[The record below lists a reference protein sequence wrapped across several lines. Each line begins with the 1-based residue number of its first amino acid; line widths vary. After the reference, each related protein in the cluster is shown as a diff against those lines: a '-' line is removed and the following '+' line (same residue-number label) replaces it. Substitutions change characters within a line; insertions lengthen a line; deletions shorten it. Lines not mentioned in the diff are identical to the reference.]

1 VFRAYD
7 PEQEKLVAVKW
18 FRLDLPP
25 DRTQRLIAELEQL
38 IASDLTHP
46 AIAAPL
52 ATGIVDAAAYIAHDF
67 VTADSVDI
75 VMREHGTVPPV
86 EAARIATHLA
96 GALDAAADARV
107 THGALHPRDVLVS
120 ADEVKLTGL
129 GIAHAFERTGSAVPM
144 RRPYAAPERAA
155 GTVAWDRRAD
165 VFSLAALVHE
175 WLWAKRVTGLGSRAA
190 DALTA
195 LPGADLAALRHLFTR
210 ALADKLDDRFDT
222 ALQFAEELTHA
233 LAATPRRKPQ
243 ASSRRPLTE
252 PCLPL
257 DGSAEPVKPAD
268 VMKQPVIEEAHASAQ
283 LDLASVPVQPQS
295 EQGAADSPEDP
306 DLGIDPV
313 MANPDPGIDP
323 VMAGQPPPGL
333 RRSADAYWKADAPP
347 RQTESERAFRITES
361 ESQAERDN
369 RGQVPG
375 RAPFG
380 AINGALEP
388 TGSAVWPLGLALI
401 LGVSFGFAAGYEVA
415 SGQRQPEAAPAA
427 APAAAAQATSGRS
440 AREFTEGTIREPAAA
455 ATPGT
460 PGTQAPLTPN
470 AANVARPP
478 AGAGAPVAVSPPV
491 GAGRLLIRS
500 TPAGARV
507 VLDGRDVGETPLTV
521 RGVARGPHT
530 VRVVRDGYVAEQR
543 RVNVSA
549 ASPAQS
555 LTIALARARP
565 AAAAGATSS
574 RPGQTVAALSVESR
588 PAGASVYLDGKLIG
602 TTPLRVGEVAA
613 GDHAVRLELDGY
625 RRWASSVHVVAGEA
639 SRVAASLDR

>member
-1 VFRAYD
+1 MFRAYD

-25 DRTQRLIAELEQL
+25 ERTHRLVAELEQL
-38 IASDLTHP
+38 IAADLAHP

-75 VMREHGTVPPV
+75 VMREHGAVPPV

-96 GALDAAADARV
+96 GALDAAADARI

-120 ADEVKLTGL
+120 ADEVRLTGL

-155 GTVAWDRRAD
+155 GTATWDRRAD

-175 WLWAKRVTGLGSRAA
+175 WLWAKRVTGLGRQAA

-210 ALADKLDDRFDT
+210 ALADKLDDRFNT

-233 LAATPRRKPQ
+233 LAATPRRKSH
-243 ASSRRPLTE
+243 ASGRRPLLE

-257 DGSAEPVKPAD
+257 DGSAEPVKRAD
-268 VMKQPVIEEAHASAQ
+268 VAKQPVIDEASAP
-283 LDLASVPVQPQS
+283 LDLAPVPVQPQS
-295 EQGAADSPEDP
+295 GLEPEAADIPEDS
-306 DLGIDPV
+306 G
-313 MANPDPGIDP
+313 PGIGP
-323 VMAGQPPPGL
+323 VMAGQPPPSL
-333 RRSADAYWKADAPP
+333 RRSADASWKADAPR
-347 RQTESERAFRITES
+347 RQTES

-369 RGQVPG
+369 RGQFPAG
-375 RAPFG
+375 RAHFEHF
-380 AINGALEP
+380 NGALDP
-388 TGSAVWPLGLALI
+388 TRSALWPLGLALI

-415 SGQRQPEAAPAA
+415 SGQRRPEAAPAA
-427 APAAAAQATSGRS
+427 APAAAAQATSERS
-440 AREFTEGTIREPAAA
+440 AREFTESAVREPAAA

-460 PGTQAPLTPN
+460 PTAQASLTPN

-478 AGAGAPVAVSPPV
+478 AGAQMAVSPPAA
-491 GAGRLLIRS
+491 AGRLLIRS

-507 VLDGRDVGETPLTV
+507 MLDGRDVGETPLTV

-555 LTIALARARP
+555 LTIALAPARP
-565 AAAAGATSS
+565 AAAAPSPSS
-574 RPGQTVAALSVESR
+574 RPGQSVAALSVESR